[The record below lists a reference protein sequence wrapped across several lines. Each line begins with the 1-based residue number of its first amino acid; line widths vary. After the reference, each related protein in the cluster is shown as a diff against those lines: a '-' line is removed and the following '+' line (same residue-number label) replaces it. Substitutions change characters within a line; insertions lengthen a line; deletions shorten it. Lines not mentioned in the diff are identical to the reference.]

1 MKSWQKSLYVL
12 RKAIIVFLT
21 NKHFFLQKI
30 EQTFLLSNKVW
41 VRMFFSRNFYCLSI
55 PKWRHMQIFSLWLFK
70 NFGFNSEKIYMKNWN
85 IAQKTFQILGQGA
98 RDAAHL
104 ASFIISCGRFSTD
117 YFFPWSSLENWTFY
131 EKVFATLDTHYYKF
145 LDLTNFYV
153 YVSFCSILWTFLIIW
168 FWRYRYQTEKN
179 QCRFLLNIDL
189 IKNSNYWP
197 RWKNPIKYQKQA
209 TKIMFKVSLNW
220 KPFQKQIIWFLS

>member
-70 NFGFNSEKIYMKNWN
+70 NFGFNSEKNYMKNWN

-104 ASFIISCGRFSTD
+104 ASFIISCGRFSTVT
-117 YFFPWSSLENWTFY
+117 PSHWL
-131 EKVFATLDTHYYKF
+131 
-145 LDLTNFYV
+145 
-153 YVSFCSILWTFLIIW
+153 
-168 FWRYRYQTEKN
+168 
-179 QCRFLLNIDL
+179 
-189 IKNSNYWP
+189 
-197 RWKNPIKYQKQA
+197 
-209 TKIMFKVSLNW
+209 
-220 KPFQKQIIWFLS
+220 FLSMIESWKLNFLRKGICYVRHTLL